1 MSKKICLG
9 ICFLLATGVSLAQD
23 SLITADEFEEFT
35 GDSII
40 TSISS
45 AGSTEIHKNSSPADI
60 YWTLAILLLTAGA
73 SLLLRFKSTRQ
84 LRSMFLVLSIVTLG
98 FYRGGCPCSIQSFQH
113 GILSF
118 TGSLVRWP
126 SLLLF
131 AALLPVTYFF
141 GRVYCGWICQLGAL
155 QELIFK
161 TSSIRIFQS
170 ERSQK
175 IMRGIRIL
183 ALFILISQLLITQTN
198 LYRHIDPFAII
209 YNFYSEYYIG
219 WILVTVIFISSF
231 LMYRP
236 FCKTIC
242 PVGLALGWISKI
254 PGASVLGVKES
265 CTPCT
270 LCSKSCKIN
279 AITNDKKISILDNQ
293 ECIRCGDCM
302 NSCRKNAFTFY
313 RRNQKHL
320 SKIACKP
327 FPPVIKME
335 QRST

>member
-1 MSKKICLG
+1 MGKRLCLW
-9 ICFLLATGVSLAQD
+9 ICFLLLTGVSLAQD
-23 SLITADEFEEFT
+23 SLISADEFEEFS
-35 GDSII
+35 GDSVI

-45 AGSTEIHKNSSPADI
+45 AGSTEIHKNATHADI

-73 SLLLRFKSTRQ
+73 GLLLRFKTTRQ
-84 LRSMFLVLSIVTLG
+84 LRSMFLVLSIVILG

-113 GILSF
+113 GILWL
-118 TGSLVRWP
+118 TGNPVRWP
-126 SLLLF
+126 SLILF
-131 AALLPVTYFF
+131 AGLLPVTYFF

-155 QELIFK
+155 QEFIFK

-170 ERSQK
+170 EGSQK

-183 ALFILISQLLITQTN
+183 ALFILISQLLISQTN

-219 WILVTVIFISSF
+219 WILVAIILISSF
-231 LMYRP
+231 LVYRP

-242 PVGLALGWISKI
+242 PVGLALGWVSKI

-270 LCSKSCKIN
+270 LCSKSCSIN

-293 ECIRCGDCM
+293 ECIRCGECI

-313 RRNQKHL
+313 RKNQRRL
-320 SKIACKP
+320 SKIVCKP

-335 QRST
+335 QRSA